1 MIWVMRSSLC
11 LRMMTSGWP
20 IGHTGKM
27 VCSTRA
33 LPLPSLQATLL
44 RYHSQLHE
52 AFVHAQRV
60 ELQLESSTRV
70 HRQKFALHTVGYI

>member
-1 MIWVMRSSLC
+1 
-11 LRMMTSGWP
+11 
-20 IGHTGKM
+20 M
-27 VCSTRA
+27 VTLAKWCSTQA

>member
-1 MIWVMRSSLC
+1 MRSSLC
-11 LRMMTSGWP
+11 LRMMTSGWTN
-20 IGHTGKM
+20 GHTGKM
-27 VCSTRA
+27 VQHTSLA
-33 LPLPSLQATLL
+33 PPSLQATLL

-52 AFVHAQRV
+52 AFVHAQRA